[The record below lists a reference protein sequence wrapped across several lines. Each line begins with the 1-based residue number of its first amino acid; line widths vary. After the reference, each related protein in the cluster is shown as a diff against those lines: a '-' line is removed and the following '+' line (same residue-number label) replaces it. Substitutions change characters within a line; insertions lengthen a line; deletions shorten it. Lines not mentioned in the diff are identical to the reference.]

1 MPKLVRSARGE
12 LVDFELL
19 AIKAQLAAA
28 PVPKSVEERKQAID
42 ERDGVKTTV
51 QPDLD
56 MLAMA
61 MAAAEQSAEAAE
73 PPVPSGQGKQL
84 KRK

>member
-1 MPKLVRSARGE
+1 MAKLVRSARGE

-19 AIKAQLAAA
+19 AIKAQLAAT

-42 ERDGVKTTV
+42 ARDGVKTDVT
-51 QPDLD
+51 PDLD
-56 MLAMA
+56 MLAVA
-61 MAAAEQSAEAAE
+61 KQAAAASA
-73 PPVPSGQGKQL
+73 GQGKQL